1 MNGPIETEETSD
13 SRPGTADSGPSSKRQ
28 SVRLAQKT
36 TEVEDDSDDSM
47 PESQGMCDIVSI
59 RIDNQR
65 PTEMQYNENDFLDD
79 ELSGDEDWA
88 GDDFEPAAGHAW

>member
-1 MNGPIETEETSD
+1 
-13 SRPGTADSGPSSKRQ
+13 
-28 SVRLAQKT
+28 
-36 TEVEDDSDDSM
+36 
-47 PESQGMCDIVSI
+47 MCDIVNV

-79 ELSGDEDWA
+79 ELSGDEDWD